1 MEMNVEDLWKK
12 LISSSLKVN
21 NPQSAVQLTNLH
33 YFMKDQLKIKITD
46 LMPLL
51 ETALKIKDVE
61 KSSIFPRIIHLM
73 SLTFA

>member
-1 MEMNVEDLWKK
+1 
-12 LISSSLKVN
+12 
-21 NPQSAVQLTNLH
+21 
-33 YFMKDQLKIKITD
+33 MKDQLKIKITD